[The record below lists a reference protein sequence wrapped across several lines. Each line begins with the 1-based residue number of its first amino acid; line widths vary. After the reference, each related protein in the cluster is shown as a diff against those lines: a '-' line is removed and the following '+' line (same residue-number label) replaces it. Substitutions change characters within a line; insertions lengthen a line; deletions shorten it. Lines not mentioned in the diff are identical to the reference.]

1 MQWLKLH
8 EKNPSYAALVDKY
21 EVKAFVRQALG
32 EEHVVPAYGVYDC
45 FDDID
50 FESLPQQFVLK
61 CTHNS
66 GGEVLVRDKK
76 KLDLAAARQKIN
88 TCLKV
93 NYYYTGREYP
103 YKNVKPRILAEKLL
117 LPADGSE
124 PRDYKVHVFNGKAA
138 FIQVDSDRHSGAH
151 VKNFYTPD
159 WSYIPVSNG
168 VPSDPALP
176 APDLPC
182 TDELLALSE
191 KLTEAV
197 GNPPVLRTDFY
208 VVDGQIY
215 FGEITFFHGSG
226 FDPFDPPEYDRKFGD
241 MIRLR

>member
-1 MQWLKLH
+1 M
-8 EKNPSYAALVDKY
+8 
-21 EVKAFVRQALG
+21 
-32 EEHVVPAYGVYDC
+32 
-45 FDDID
+45 
-50 FESLPQQFVLK
+50 
-61 CTHNS
+61 
-66 GGEVLVRDKK
+66 LVRDKK